1 MKKIIVPLITA
12 FMVSIPMGLS
22 ADNSHW
28 SYSDKTAPTY
38 SASLSDHNSLCNS
51 GKNQSPIDIDTK
63 RAVNAGKRGLKFN
76 YGRLDPKHIFNTGKQ
91 LQLNVAQGANIK
103 VDGIEFELKHLSFH
117 TPSENTYNK
126 QHFPMEIQFIHQSKD
141 HQLAIV
147 SLMVTW
153 GKSSRTLV
161 KLQQQLPMNT
171 GESKQLTTNALRNLE
186 RKQKVANYYR
196 YNGSLTTP
204 PCTEGVR
211 WFIMNQ
217 PLKISKQHYQS
228 FRQAMKH
235 NNNRPIQ
242 ELNARLI
249 LK

>member
-1 MKKIIVPLITA
+1 MKKIIVPLVTA
-12 FMVSIPMGLS
+12 CMVSIPMGLL

-28 SYSDKTAPTY
+28 SYSGKTAPVH
-38 SASLSDHNSLCNS
+38 SASLSNENSLCNS

-76 YGRLDPKHIFNTGKQ
+76 YGQLNSKYIFNTGKQ
-91 LQLNVAQGANIK
+91 LQIDVAQGANIK
-103 VDGIEFELKHLSFH
+103 VDGVEFELKHLSFH

-147 SLMVTW
+147 SLMVAM

-161 KLQQQLPMNT
+161 KLQQQLPMNA
-171 GESKQLTTNALRNLE
+171 GELKQLAANALRNLE
-186 RKQKVANYYR
+186 KKQKVANYYR
-196 YNGSLTTP
+196 YKGSLTTP

-211 WFIMNQ
+211 WFIMNK

-228 FRQAMKH
+228 FRQAIKH
-235 NNNRPIQ
+235 NNNRSIQ
-242 ELNARLI
+242 DLNARVI

>member
-1 MKKIIVPLITA
+1 MKKIIIFLATVFT
-12 FMVSIPMGLS
+12 VSISMGLS
-22 ADNSHW
+22 ADNHGW
-28 SYSDKTAPTY
+28 SWSDKTAPANSTSFY
-38 SASLSDHNSLCNS
+38 NNSLCNS

-63 RAVNAGKRGLKFN
+63 RAVNTAKRGLKFN
-76 YGRLDPKHIFNTGKQ
+76 YGQLNPKHIFNTGTQ
-91 LQLNVAQGANIK
+91 LQINVAQGANIK
-103 VDGIEFELKHLSFH
+103 VDGIKFELKHLSFH

-141 HQLAIV
+141 DQIAIV

-161 KLQQQLPMNT
+161 KLQQQLPMNA
-171 GESKQLTTNALRNLE
+171 GESKQLAANALRNLE
-186 RKQKVANYYR
+186 KKQKVANYYR
-196 YNGSLTTP
+196 YNGSLTTA

-211 WFIMNQ
+211 WFIMDQ
-217 PLKISKQHYQS
+217 PLKISKQHYQA
-228 FRQAMKH
+228 FRQAIKH

-242 ELNARLI
+242 DLNARVI